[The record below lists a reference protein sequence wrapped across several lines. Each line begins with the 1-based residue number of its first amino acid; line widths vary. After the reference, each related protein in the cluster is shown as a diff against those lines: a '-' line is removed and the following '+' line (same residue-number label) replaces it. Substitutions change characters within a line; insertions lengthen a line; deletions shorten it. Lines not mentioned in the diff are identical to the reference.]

1 MTAPPSRDGEKERDP
16 SSRVYAPD
24 FLTELFRN
32 PLDPGYGDASERRA
46 TGSMSRVRQVLGRPV
61 SLLVLAVIGF
71 LFAVAYRETV
81 AEEPSRAT
89 ARAGL
94 VAEIKGREAE
104 TDRLT
109 ERAEQLRE
117 EVGRQ
122 RDATLSGSQASRL
135 RTLEAGTGLARV
147 RGDGVVVRLAD
158 AAADEDGVTNGD
170 AGPSRV
176 LYSDLQKVANALW
189 AAGAEAVAVNGQ
201 RLTATSTIRS
211 AGEAILVDYRPVT
224 GPYEVQ
230 AIGPRSMRDRFDE
243 SRAAALMREVARTTG
258 LSFGVKRVGDLT
270 LPAAPQPRLRYAE
283 PPATPGPSA
292 SARPSGSGAAGSS
305 SPGSSGPGVSSSP
318 SGGGR

>member
-1 MTAPPSRDGEKERDP
+1 MSSTSRDGRAP
-16 SSRVYAPD
+16 AARAYAPD
-24 FLTELFRN
+24 FLTDLFRN
-32 PLDPGYGDASERRA
+32 PLDPGYADAAARR
-46 TGSMSRVRQVLGRPV
+46 RQAPPSGLRRWAARPV
-61 SLLVLAVIGF
+61 TVVVVVAIGF
-71 LFAVAYRETV
+71 LFSVAYRETM
-81 AEEPSRAT
+81 AEEPGRAK

-94 VAEIKGREAE
+94 IAEIKQRESE

-109 ERAEQLRE
+109 ARADQLRE
-117 EVGRQ
+117 EVSRQ
-122 RDATLSGSQASRL
+122 RDAALSGSQASRL
-135 RTLEAGTGLARV
+135 RSLEAGTGLARV

-158 AAADEDGVTNGD
+158 ASEDKDAVTGAD

-224 GPYEVQ
+224 GPYEVT
-230 AIGPRSMRDRFDE
+230 AIGPGSMRDRFDA
-243 SRAAALMREVARTTG
+243 SRAASLMREVARSTG
-258 LSFGVKRVGDLT
+258 LSFGVKEADDLT

-283 PPATPGPSA
+283 PSVSPSP
-292 SARPSGSGAAGSS
+292 SPSGSGAAGSI
-305 SPGSSGPGVSSSP
+305 SPGPSGSGTSPSP

>member
-1 MTAPPSRDGEKERDP
+1 MSATPRDGDRDP

-32 PLDPGYGDASERRA
+32 PLDPGYSDAAARRA
-46 TGSMSRVRQVLGRPV
+46 AGPVSRVRRVLGRPV
-61 SLLVLAVIGF
+61 SLVVLTVIGF
-71 LFAVAYRETV
+71 LFAVAYRETM

-94 VAEIKGREAE
+94 IAEIKQREAE

-109 ERAEQLRE
+109 ARAEQLRV

-122 RDATLSGSQASRL
+122 RDAALSGSQASRL
-135 RTLEAGTGLARV
+135 RRLEAGTGLGRV

-158 AAADEDGVTNGD
+158 APRDKDAVTGAE
-170 AGPSRV
+170 AGPSQV
-176 LYSDLQKVANALW
+176 LYSDLQKVANDLW
-189 AAGAEAVAVNGQ
+189 AAGAEAVAINGQ
-201 RLTATSTIRS
+201 RLTATSTIRE

-224 GPYEVQ
+224 SPYEVQ
-230 AIGPRSMRDRFDE
+230 AIGPGSMRDRFDG

-258 LSFGVKRVGDLT
+258 LSFGVKEVEDLT
-270 LPAAPQPRLRYAE
+270 LPAAPEPRLRYAGSPVE
-283 PPATPGPSA
+283 PSP
-292 SARPSGSGAAGSS
+292 RVSGSGVAGSS
-305 SPGSSGPGVSSSP
+305 SPGPSGSGVSPSP

>member
-1 MTAPPSRDGEKERDP
+1 MTATPPRDKDEGRDP
-16 SSRVYAPD
+16 SARVYAPD
-24 FLTELFRN
+24 FLTDLFRN
-32 PLDPGYGDASERRA
+32 PLDPGYADAAARRA
-46 TGSMSRVRQVLGRPV
+46 AAPPSRMRRMLARPV
-61 SLLVLAVIGF
+61 GVVVLLVIGF
-71 LFAVAYRETV
+71 LFAVAYRETM
-81 AEEPSRAT
+81 AEEPGRAK

-94 VAEIKGREAE
+94 IAEIKQREAE

-109 ERAEQLRE
+109 ARADQLRE

-122 RDATLSGSQASRL
+122 RDAALSGSQASRL
-135 RTLEAGTGLARV
+135 RNLEAGTGLGRV

-158 AAADEDGVTNGD
+158 AESDRDAVTGAG

-189 AAGAEAVAVNGQ
+189 AAGAEAVAINGQ

-224 GPYEVQ
+224 SPYQVT
-230 AIGPRSMRDRFDE
+230 AIGPGSMRDRFDD
-243 SRAAALMREVARTTG
+243 SRAADLMRDVARTTG
-258 LSFGVKRVGDLT
+258 LSFGVKNADGLT

-283 PPATPGPSA
+283 PSVSPS
-292 SARPSGSGAAGSS
+292 PSGSGVAGST
-305 SPGSSGPGVSSSP
+305 SPGPSGPGTSSSP

>member
-1 MTAPPSRDGEKERDP
+1 MTGPASGDAEKERDP

-32 PLDPGYGDASERRA
+32 PLDPGYGDAAARRA
-46 TGSMSRVRQVLGRPV
+46 AGGMSRVRQVLGRPV

-71 LFAVAYRETV
+71 LFAVAYRETM

-94 VAEIKGREAE
+94 IAEIKGREAA

-122 RDATLSGSQASRL
+122 RDAALSGSQASRL

-158 AAADEDGVTNGD
+158 ATADQDGVTSGKAD
-170 AGPSRV
+170 PSRV

-230 AIGPRSMRDRFDE
+230 AIGPRSMRDRFNE

-258 LSFGVKRVGDLT
+258 LSFGVKRVDDLT

-283 PPATPGPSA
+283 PSA
-292 SARPSGSGAAGSS
+292 SPSPRPSGSGAAGSS
-305 SPGSSGPGVSSSP
+305 SPGSSGPGGSSSP

>member
-1 MTAPPSRDGEKERDP
+1 MSSTPRDDRD
-16 SSRVYAPD
+16 SSARVYAPD

-32 PLDPGYGDASERRA
+32 PLDPGYEDATARRREA
-46 TGSMSRVRQVLGRPV
+46 APSRWRRLAARPV
-61 SLLVLAVIGF
+61 SVVVIVAIGF

-81 AEEPSRAT
+81 AEEPSRAK

-94 VAEIKGREAE
+94 IAEIKQRESE

-109 ERAEQLRE
+109 ARADQLRE
-117 EVGRQ
+117 EVSRQ
-122 RDATLSGSQASRL
+122 RDAALGDSRASQL
-135 RTLEAGTGLARV
+135 RNLEAATGLARV

-158 AAADEDGVTNGD
+158 AAADKNAVTGAD

-176 LYSDLQKVANALW
+176 LYSDLQKVANGLW
-189 AAGAEAVAVNGQ
+189 AAGAEAIAINGQ

-224 GPYEVQ
+224 GPYEVS
-230 AIGPRSMRDRFDE
+230 AIGPGSMRGRFDD
-243 SRAAALMREVARTTG
+243 SRAASLMREVARTTG
-258 LSFGVKRVGDLT
+258 LSFGVKNAEGLT

-283 PPATPGPSA
+283 PSVSPSP
-292 SARPSGSGAAGSS
+292 SPSGSTSSRSTSPRPSGSGT
-305 SPGSSGPGVSSSP
+305 SPSP

>member
-1 MTAPPSRDGEKERDP
+1 MTATPPQDKGRDP
-16 SSRVYAPD
+16 SARVYAPD
-24 FLTELFRN
+24 FLTDLFRN
-32 PLDPGYGDASERRA
+32 PLDPGYADAAARRA
-46 TGSMSRVRQVLGRPV
+46 TVSPSRLRRVLGRPV
-61 SLLVLAVIGF
+61 SVVVLLVIGF
-71 LFAVAYRETV
+71 LFAVAYRETM
-81 AEEPSRAT
+81 AEEPGRAK

-94 VAEIKGREAE
+94 VAEIKQREAE

-109 ERAEQLRE
+109 ARADQLRE

-122 RDATLSGSQASRL
+122 RDAALSGSQASRL
-135 RTLEAGTGLARV
+135 RNLEAGTGLGRV

-158 AAADEDGVTNGD
+158 APRDQDAVTGAD

-224 GPYEVQ
+224 SPYEVT
-230 AIGPRSMRDRFDE
+230 AIGPGSMRDRFDD
-243 SRAAALMREVARTTG
+243 SRAADLMRDVARTTG
-258 LSFGVKRVGDLT
+258 LSFGVKDADDLT

-283 PPATPGPSA
+283 PSVSPS
-292 SARPSGSGAAGSS
+292 PSGSGVAGSTSPGPSGSGS
-305 SPGSSGPGVSSSP
+305 SPSP

>member
-1 MTAPPSRDGEKERDP
+1 MSAAPGDRDP
-16 SSRVYAPD
+16 STRPYAPD

-32 PLDPGYGDASERRA
+32 PLDPGYADAAVGRRE
-46 TGSMSRVRQVLGRPV
+46 GSPSRWRRLLARPV
-61 SLLVLAVIGF
+61 SLVVLVVIGF
-71 LFAVAYRETV
+71 VFAVAYRETV
-81 AEEPSRAT
+81 AEEPGRAK

-94 VAEIKGREAE
+94 IAEIKRREAE

-109 ERAEQLRE
+109 ERADQLRE

-122 RDATLSGSQASRL
+122 RDAALSGSQAYRL
-135 RTLEAGTGLARV
+135 RNLEAGTGLGRV
-147 RGDGVVVRLAD
+147 RGDGVVVRLVD
-158 AAADEDGVTNGD
+158 APPDKDAVTGAD

-189 AAGAEAVAVNGQ
+189 AAGAEAVAINGQ

-224 GPYEVQ
+224 SPYEVT
-230 AIGPRSMRDRFDE
+230 AIGPGSMRDKFDD

-258 LSFGVKRVGDLT
+258 LSFGVKEAGDLT

-283 PPATPGPSA
+283 PSVSPSP
-292 SARPSGSGAAGSS
+292 SPSGSGVAGSS
-305 SPGSSGPGVSSSP
+305 SPGPSRSGPSPSP
-318 SGGGR
+318 SGGNR

>member
-1 MTAPPSRDGEKERDP
+1 MTTPSRDGDKERDP
-16 SSRVYAPD
+16 STRVYAPD

-32 PLDPGYGDASERRA
+32 PLDPGYGDAAARRA
-46 TGSMSRVRQVLGRPV
+46 PGSMSRLREVLGRPV
-61 SLLVLAVIGF
+61 SLVVLALIGF

-122 RDATLSGSQASRL
+122 RDAALSGSQASRL

-158 AAADEDGVTNGD
+158 AAADQDGVTGGD

-258 LSFGVKRVGDLT
+258 LSFGVKRVDDLT

-283 PPATPGPSA
+283 PPASPGPSA
-292 SARPSGSGAAGSS
+292 SARPSGSGGAGSS
-305 SPGSSGPGVSSSP
+305 SPGSSGPGGSFSP

>member
-1 MTAPPSRDGEKERDP
+1 MSAAPREGRDP
-16 SSRVYAPD
+16 SARVYAPD
-24 FLTELFRN
+24 FLTDLFRN
-32 PLDPGYGDASERRA
+32 PLDPGYADAAARR
-46 TGSMSRVRQVLGRPV
+46 RQDPPSALRRWAARPV
-61 SLLVLAVIGF
+61 TLVVVLAIGV

-81 AEEPSRAT
+81 AEEPGRAK

-94 VAEIKGREAE
+94 IAEIKQREAE

-109 ERAEQLRE
+109 ARADQLRE
-117 EVGRQ
+117 EVSRQ
-122 RDATLSGSQASRL
+122 RDAALSGSQASRL
-135 RTLEAGTGLARV
+135 RNLEAGTGLGRV

-158 AAADEDGVTNGD
+158 AAADKDAVTGAD

-224 GPYEVQ
+224 GPYEVS
-230 AIGPRSMRDRFDE
+230 AIGPGAMRDRFDD
-243 SRAAALMREVARTTG
+243 SRAASLMREVARSTG
-258 LSFGVKRVGDLT
+258 LSFGVREAEDLT

-283 PPATPGPSA
+283 PSVSPSP
-292 SARPSGSGAAGSS
+292 SPSGSGAVGSS
-305 SPGSSGPGVSSSP
+305 SPGPAGSGTSLRP
-318 SGGGR
+318 SGGVR

>member
-1 MTAPPSRDGEKERDP
+1 MTGPASGGAEKERDP

-32 PLDPGYGDASERRA
+32 PLDPGYGDAAARRA
-46 TGSMSRVRQVLGRPV
+46 AGGMSRVRQVLGRPV

-71 LFAVAYRETV
+71 LFAVAYRETM

-94 VAEIKGREAE
+94 IAEIKGREAA

-122 RDATLSGSQASRL
+122 RDAALSGSQASRL

-158 AAADEDGVTNGD
+158 AAADQDGVTNGKAD
-170 AGPSRV
+170 PSRV

-230 AIGPRSMRDRFDE
+230 AIGPRSMRDRFNE

-258 LSFGVKRVGDLT
+258 LSFGVKRVDDLT

-283 PPATPGPSA
+283 PSA
-292 SARPSGSGAAGSS
+292 SPSPRPSGSGAAGSS
-305 SPGSSGPGVSSSP
+305 SPGSSGPGGSSSP

>member
-1 MTAPPSRDGEKERDP
+1 MTRPTSGDGEKERDP

-32 PLDPGYGDASERRA
+32 PLDPGYGDAAARRA
-46 TGSMSRVRQVLGRPV
+46 AGPVSRVRQVLGRPV

-71 LFAVAYRETV
+71 LFAVAYRETM

-94 VAEIKGREAE
+94 IAEIKGREAE

-117 EVGRQ
+117 DVGRQ
-122 RDATLSGSQASRL
+122 RDAALSGSQASRL

-158 AAADEDGVTNGD
+158 ATADQDGVTTGD

-230 AIGPRSMRDRFDE
+230 AIGPRSMRDRFNE

-258 LSFGVKRVGDLT
+258 LSFGVKRVDDLT

-283 PPATPGPSA
+283 PSVSPSP
-292 SARPSGSGAAGSS
+292 RPSGSGAAGSS
-305 SPGSSGPGVSSSP
+305 SPGSSGPGGSSSP